1 MAIVSSTYTEGAVQA
16 DGRRYVTEHY
26 VDDAGQSYD
35 YSWLGTED
43 APTVVASRTTLL
55 NAQLA
60 RAAAAQALV
69 QGTLLPLTPLAF
81 RDLLAPEQQ
90 AIDAFNA
97 TYTTNP
103 ALTSDQI
110 NAIRSGLENFR
121 AAQNITRPFDSRVQ
135 AMLGLY
141 VSLGLMTQTRMD
153 AVMAAGN
160 G

>member
-1 MAIVSSTYTEGAVQA
+1 MTITSSTYTEGAVQA
-16 DGRRYVTEHY
+16 DGRRYVAEHY
-26 VDDAGQSYD
+26 VDGTGQTYD

-43 APTVVASRTTLL
+43 APTVVAARTATL

-60 RAAAAQALV
+60 KAAAAQALV
-69 QGTLLPLTPLAF
+69 AGTLLPITALAF

-97 TYTTNP
+97 GFETNA
-103 ALTSDQI
+103 ALTDAQK

-121 AAQNITRPFDSRVQ
+121 AAQSIVRPFDARVQ
-135 AMLGLY
+135 AMLSLY
-141 VSLGLMTQTRMD
+141 VQLGLLTSARMT
-153 AVMAAGN
+153 AVLAAGN